1 MEINMSARRAALL
14 ALVAF
19 GSLILGGCAALQ
31 PRESIQV
38 VMVGIE
44 PLQGEGLELRM
55 LVRLRIQNPNDLP
68 LEFNGVSVRM
78 DVQGKRFATGVS
90 NASGSVPRFGETIVA
105 VPVSI
110 SVFRIVHQALDAM
123 TNEYSGKLVYEMT
136 GTLAGPAFNSVHFE
150 SKGELTLPAAISA
163 SGR

>member
-1 MEINMSARRAALL
+1 
-14 ALVAF
+14 
-19 GSLILGGCAALQ
+19 
-31 PRESIQV
+31 
-38 VMVGIE
+38 MVGME

-68 LEFNGVSVRM
+68 LDFNGVSVRM

-90 NASGSVPRFGETIVA
+90 DASGSVPRFGETIVG

-110 SVFRIVHQALDAM
+110 SVFRIVHQALDAV
-123 TNEYSGKLVYEMT
+123 TNEYGGKIVYVMN

-150 SKGELTLPAAISA
+150 SKGELALPATRSE
-163 SGR
+163 SGK

>member
-1 MEINMSARRAALL
+1 MSARRSALL

-110 SVFRIVHQALDAM
+110 SVFRIV
-123 TNEYSGKLVYEMT
+123 
-136 GTLAGPAFNSVHFE
+136 PASV
-150 SKGELTLPAAISA
+150 
-163 SGR
+163 